1 DLVVKDYSSQQELY
15 QCSQNVGGKTL
26 L

>member
-1 DLVVKDYSSQQELY
+1 VKDYSSQQELY

>member
-1 DLVVKDYSSQQELY
+1 DYSSQQELY